1 MSKKKIILASIA
13 MLLLA
18 VLVISCGGS
27 GSGSSTTENNITAIT
42 LDATDSG
49 CSPKNID
56 TGQGFLIKIAFNNS
70 GTADAVL
77 NVPDVPY
84 TLTAPAGKTVAGN
97 FTAPTKAGK
106 YDFTCGPANSQT
118 KGTLQVKDQ

>member
-1 MSKKKIILASIA
+1 MSTKKIMFTSLA
-13 MLLLA
+13 MLLLV

-27 GSGSSTTENNITAIT
+27 GSGSSTTVNNITEVT

-49 CSPKNID
+49 CSPKTID
-56 TGQGFLIKIAFNNS
+56 TAQGYLMKIAFNNS
-70 GTADAVL
+70 GTADAVFT
-77 NVPDVPY
+77 VPDVPY
-84 TLTAPAGKTVAGN
+84 TLTAPAGKTVSGN